1 MKTVGFKTIDNEWF
15 CCRFMK
21 EANGMK
27 RIALI
32 LALCLALTPACLAEQ
47 SAGEE
52 FLENLS
58 KTWGSFLKMGEEA
71 SQNVSKWADENG
83 VTAWAEGIGKDI
95 AAWADENGITAWAEN
110 ATKELN
116 TLFEES
122 GIAAWTEE
130 TRKAMDAYIQ
140 ENGPAIEAWLQTAG
154 DEVASAWDTLVN
166 ADKHTEKEVEA
177 AYETVTESL
186 EEIADAEADE
196 AGK

>member
-1 MKTVGFKTIDNEWF
+1 MPGPGARLPCGAI
-15 CCRFMK
+15 RR
-21 EANGMK
+21 G
-27 RIALI
+27 
-32 LALCLALTPACLAEQ
+32 
-47 SAGEE
+47 
-52 FLENLS
+52 
-58 KTWGSFLKMGEEA
+58 
-71 SQNVSKWADENG
+71 
-83 VTAWAEGIGKDI
+83 GI
-95 AAWADENGITAWAEN
+95 AWAEN

-154 DEVASAWDTLVN
+154 DEVARAWDTLVN